1 MNRLGNIPWALS
13 GSQAMKLYANKYG
26 VPTRTPQNINIVV
39 RRNNMARAFKILTGQ
54 NLTNRTIENHYKVGN
69 LYNLLKAN
77 TNLAPSINKYVVIN
91 GIPVVTLE
99 SLLNYKRRT
108 LKNYPQKNRI
118 QTIEKNIRRLKRIL
132 RTRKTPNQVLS
143 RSPSRTAARPRSRL
157 PRMGSTTRSLFW
169 LNYQSKKHEHCPGKP
184 VWARGHRRHRTFEAT
199 QGFNIVLSNSYK

>member
-1 MNRLGNIPWALS
+1 MNRLGNILWALS

-39 RRNNMARAFKILTGQ
+39 RRNNMTRAFKILTGQ

-108 LKNYPQKNRI
+108 IKNYPQKNRI

-132 RTRKTPNQVLS
+132 RTRKTPNQVLI
-143 RSPSRTAARPRSRL
+143 RSPSRTATRPPSRIS
-157 PRMGSTTRSLFW
+157 RMGSTARSLF
-169 LNYQSKKHEHCPGKP
+169 
-184 VWARGHRRHRTFEAT
+184 
-199 QGFNIVLSNSYK
+199 

>member
-108 LKNYPQKNRI
+108 IKNYPQKNRI

-143 RSPSRTAARPRSRL
+143 RSPSRTATRPPSRIS
-157 PRMGSTTRSLFW
+157 RMCSTARSLF
-169 LNYQSKKHEHCPGKP
+169 
-184 VWARGHRRHRTFEAT
+184 
-199 QGFNIVLSNSYK
+199 